1 MPANTMTRKKSLK
14 ILYRTAAM
22 RLRSEWRKRLG
33 ARSGH
38 DQTPLRAELFSAD
51 QMEQHGK
58 VLASRHVTGKSGPQN
73 RLLKRLDE
81 NRQILLGTRSL
92 LTSALKD
99 KLPITPAGEWLL
111 DNFYLIEEQIRIAK
125 QHLPNAYSREL
136 PRLAKGPSQS
146 LPRIYDLALEA
157 ISHGDGRVDS
167 ESLLRFVASY
177 QTVTPLTLG
186 ELWAFPIMMR
196 LALIENLRRVGTRIA
211 DARIHVNLA
220 REWAEQMMEMA
231 DSDPK
236 NLILVIADMAR
247 SNPPMASPFVAELA
261 RRLQGHGQALA
272 LPLTWIE
279 QRLAESSLTIERMVL
294 SETQQ
299 QAADQVSISNTI
311 GSLRFLGAM
320 DWKVFVETMSHVE
333 QVLLQDMNKV
343 YGRMDFA
350 TRDCYR
356 HVIDKLAKQSAL
368 SETEIAQQ
376 AIQLARWNAA
386 NHDGKDFSTHVGF
399 YLVDK
404 GRPELERAVVAK
416 LRPGEIIRRWFGQSL
431 LSIYLGSIFLT
442 TGIFTAG
449 LLTLAYAAGIQNWL
463 LFALGGLA
471 FLATSQLACALTN
484 RFATMLV
491 KPKLLSRMDYS
502 QGLPESAASLV
513 VVPTL
518 LTSIE
523 SIEELLEALEVRF
536 LGNQDK
542 HLHFA
547 LLTDLRDAEQ
557 EILAEDDLLLTTV
570 QAGITA
576 LNEKYR
582 RAGNA
587 RFLLLHRPR
596 LWNQTE
602 RIWMGRERKR
612 GKLADLNLLLRGQG
626 RDRFSSV
633 VGNVNDLLKIKYVI
647 TLDTD
652 TLLPRDSARQFVAAM
667 AHPLNRPRFDED
679 RQRVCGGYSILQ
691 PRMAA
696 SLSGANRSRYAQLFG
711 NEPGIDPYTRS
722 VSDVYQD
729 VFGEG
734 SFIGKGIYD
743 VDAFERAI
751 NAGFPDNRILS
762 HDLLEGCYA
771 RSGLI
776 SDVHL
781 YEEYPAHYQDDIG
794 RQKRWIRGDWQIA
807 NWLFARVPG
816 PGGSKL
822 HNPLSN
828 LSRWKILDNLRRSLA
843 TPALLLLFLIGWM
856 VLRDS
861 LLWTAGLLGIFLLP
875 SLLGFLLDALRW
887 PKDVRLSQHWSDIL
901 RTTRQN
907 LAQAGFKIACLPYE
921 AFYTLDAI
929 LRTTWR
935 LLISHRRLL
944 EWAVSSSN
952 KSRLASTQNS
962 AQPQPDSSALV
973 ASYQSMWIGP
983 ALALATAFVLFHFHP
998 GALLIAGPVLFAW
1011 LTAPVIAWWI
1021 SEPLVRNEA
1030 TLSEEQ
1036 TRFLHRIARKTW
1048 SFFERFVGAEDNWLP
1063 PDNFQE
1069 QPGPIIAHRTS
1080 PTNIGMALLANLS
1093 AWDFAYIPTAFLLER
1108 TANTFGTMALL
1119 EQHQGHFYNWYDTQT
1134 LQPLPPRYI
1143 SSVDSGNLAG
1153 HLLTLRAGLLALPD
1167 QKIVAPR
1174 LFEGLRDILDV
1185 LSYASQ
1191 KPDDA
1196 TILKLQTLIDNAR
1209 TLHPTTLPATR
1220 QALEEI
1226 LVNATTLALSID
1238 PLDINGA
1245 RVEASQWAI
1254 ALEYQCRSML
1264 EELNYL
1270 APWLL
1275 LPDYP
1280 DDIES
1285 TPDSMQIFSAIPT
1298 LIDLAS
1304 YTSGYQAISGRNQA
1318 RDLAAAQQSWLEEYE
1333 HKVELGAA
1341 RARARISQIET
1352 LSLQAGEFAE
1362 MQYLF
1367 LYDPTRHLLAIGY
1380 NVDEFRR
1387 DVSFYDLLASEAR
1400 LCSFVAIA
1408 QGQLPQESWFALGRL
1423 HTSAGGEPILVSWS
1437 GSMFE
1442 YLMPLLV
1449 MPTYDDTLLDQTYQA
1464 AVSRQIAYGN
1474 QHGLPWGVSESGYNT
1489 VDANLNYQYH
1499 AFGVPD
1505 LGLKRGLA
1513 DDLVIAPYASALAL
1527 MVDAE
1532 AACANLQRLSDCG
1545 MEAQY
1550 GFYEAIDYTP
1560 SRLPRNESS
1569 SSTKTN
1575 TESSVIVRSF
1585 MAHHQGMSLLSLAYL
1600 LLDRPMQKR
1609 FESDLSFQATLLL
1622 LQERIPKNTIVQKL
1636 GVEDSEVS
1644 VFTDSSETSRHAPM
1658 DANTATP
1665 EVQLLSNSRY
1675 QVMVTNAGGGYSRW
1689 KDLAVTRWREDSTC
1703 DNWGSFIYLR
1713 DIGTGE
1719 FWSAT
1724 HQPTL
1729 KRAQSYEA
1737 MFSEGRA
1744 EFRRRDKDIETYSEI
1759 VVSPEDDIEIRR
1771 VRIINR
1777 SNTRR
1782 TIELTSYAEVV
1793 LAAQAADM
1801 TQPSFGNLFVQT
1813 EIIGERRAILCTR
1826 RPRSA
1831 EEHTP
1836 WMFHLLAVNGTDVFN
1851 VSYETNRMQ
1860 FIGRGHT
1867 LAAPQA
1873 LSDSINALSG
1883 TEGSVLDPIVAI
1895 RCRITL
1901 EPEQSA
1907 TVDFVT
1913 GAADKRD
1920 ACLGMVDKYQDRH
1933 MADRV
1938 FDLAWTHSGV
1948 TLKQINASE
1957 IDAQLYRRLAGSVIY
1972 ANPSLRA
1979 DPAVLIQNRRGQS
1992 GLWGYAISGDLP
2004 IVLLK
2009 IADTANID
2017 LAWQMIQCHAYWRL
2031 KGLAVDLVIWNEDHV
2046 GYRQQLQDQIM
2057 GMIATGS
2064 EALTIDRPGGI
2075 FVRSFE
2081 QISNEDRVLLQSVAR
2096 VIVADRSG
2104 SLSDQFN
2111 RRLVSEKRGA
2121 RLSPTR
2127 THRHEPASIPDAPRE
2142 DLLLAN
2148 NFGGFSADG
2157 SEYIINTAQ
2166 KHMTPLPWVNVL
2178 ANPDFGSVITES
2190 GLSYTWSENAH
2201 EFRLTPWSD
2210 DPIGAS
2216 GGEAIYLRD
2225 EETGHFWS
2233 PTPQPCSGAMPY
2245 VTRHGFGYSVFEH
2258 TAGGIHSQLWIYVDL
2273 EDAVKFSMLKI
2284 RNGSGRTRR
2293 LSATGYVEW
2302 VLGDLRPKSA
2312 MHVVTEIDPASGALF
2327 ARNAYNSE
2335 FPGRVAFFDV
2345 DDISRSV
2352 TGDRNE
2358 FLGRNGSLKNPDAMT
2373 RARLSNRL
2381 GAGLDPC
2388 GAIQVPFE
2396 LADGQEKQII
2406 FRMGAG
2412 RDLEQTRELAARL
2425 RKPGSARAS
2434 FEKVQQYW
2442 EQTLGAVQ
2450 VKTPEPA
2457 LDVLANGWLIYQTLA
2472 CRIWARS
2479 GFYQSGGAFGFR
2491 DQLQDVMAL
2500 VHAEP
2505 KLAREHLLRCTEHQ
2519 YPEGDVQHWWHPPV
2533 GRGVR
2538 TRCSDDYLW
2547 LPLATCRYVLSTG
2560 DLGVLD
2566 ETRHFLSG
2574 RLLNSDE
2581 ESYYDLPGRSEESA
2595 TLYEHCVRAIRHGL
2609 RFGAHGLPLMGSGDW
2624 NDGMNL
2630 VGIHGKG
2637 ESVWLAFFMIEVL
2650 SSFADLATIRND
2662 DAFAETCRIEVA
2674 KLRQNVEAHAW
2685 DGEWYRRAYFDD
2697 GSPLGSRINPECTI
2711 DSISQSWSVLS
2722 GMYDPEHSRI
2732 AMNSLD
2738 KYLVRRNTGLI
2749 QLLDPPFD
2757 KADMNPGYIK
2767 GYVPG
2772 VRENGGQYTHAAIWA
2787 TMAFARMG
2795 DSEKAWELLNLI
2807 NPVNHAQ
2814 DADSVATYKTEP
2826 YVMAADVY
2834 GQAPHTGRGGWTWY
2848 TGSASWMYRLMLESL
2863 LGLKR
2868 EGNSLVFSPCIPE
2881 DWTMYS
2887 ITYRFGSSRYEIAF
2901 IQTLHSG
2908 SEKSEAMTVS
2918 LDGVEQDDNKIDLI
2932 DDYREHR
2939 IEVSISRY
2947 HSSARSDPT

>member
-1 MPANTMTRKKSLK
+1 MRF
-14 ILYRTAAM
+14 RTW
-22 RLRSEWRKRLG
+22 WRDRLG
-33 ARSGH
+33 FGSPN
-38 DQTPLRAELFSAD
+38 DQTPLRAELYSAD

-58 VLASRHVTGKSGPQN
+58 VLAARHVTQRSGAKN

-81 NRQILLGTRSL
+81 NQQILQGTRSL

-111 DNFYLIEEQIRIAK
+111 DNFYLIEEHIRIAK

-136 PRLAKGPSQS
+136 PRLAKGPSQN
-146 LPRIYDLALEA
+146 LPRVYDLALEA

-186 ELWAFPIMMR
+186 ELWAFPIMLR
-196 LALIENLRRVGTRIA
+196 LALIENLRRVGTRIT
-211 DARIHVNLA
+211 DARIHVNQA
-220 REWAEQMMEMA
+220 QEWADLMMEMA

-247 SNPPMASPFVAELA
+247 SNPPMVSPFVAELA

-294 SETQQ
+294 SENQQ

-320 DWKVFVETMSHVE
+320 DWKIFVETMSHVE
-333 QVLLQDMNKV
+333 QVLLRDINGI
-343 YGRMDFA
+343 YGKMDFA
-350 TRDCYR
+350 TRDRYR
-356 HVIDKLAKQSAL
+356 HVIDKLAKRSEL
-368 SETEIAQQ
+368 SETVIAQE
-376 AIQLARWNAA
+376 AIQLAHWSAA
-386 NHDGKDFSTHVGF
+386 NHDGKDFSAHVGF

-404 GRPELERAVVAK
+404 GLPELERAVNAR
-416 LRPGEIIRRWFGQSL
+416 LRTGEIVRRWFGQSP
-431 LSIYLGSIFLT
+431 LSIYLGSIFLI
-442 TGIFTAG
+442 TGFFSG
-449 LLTLAYAAGIQNWL
+449 YLLLLAYAHGVDGWQL
-463 LFALGGLA
+463 VALGGLIS
-471 FLATSQLACALTN
+471 LATSQLASTLTN
-484 RFATMLV
+484 RFSTMLV
-491 KPKLLSRMDYS
+491 KPQPLPRMDYS
-502 QGLPESAASLV
+502 RGLPEPMTSLV

-518 LTSIE
+518 LTSIAG
-523 SIEELLEALEVRF
+523 IEELLEALEVRF

-557 EILAEDDLLLTTV
+557 EVLAEDELLQSLA
-570 QAGITA
+570 QAGITK
-576 LNEKYR
+576 LNEKYQS
-582 RAGNA
+582 AGND
-587 RFLLLHRPR
+587 RFFLLHRPR

-602 RIWMGRERKR
+602 RVWMGRERKR
-612 GKLADLNLLLRGQG
+612 GKLSDLNCLLRGQG
-626 RDRFSSV
+626 LDRFSLI
-633 VGNVNDLLKIKYVI
+633 VGNEDDLPKIKYVI

-652 TLLPRDSARQFVAAM
+652 TLLPRDSAREFVAAM
-667 AHPLNRPRFDED
+667 AHPLNRPRFDES
-679 RQRVCGGYSILQ
+679 RQRVSGGYGILQ

-729 VFGEG
+729 LFGEG

-743 VDAFERAI
+743 VDAFEHALKGR
-751 NAGFPDNRILS
+751 FPDNRILS

-781 YEEYPAHYQDDIG
+781 YEEYPARYQDDVS

-807 NWLFARVPG
+807 DWLFPVVPG
-816 PGGSKL
+816 PDGRAG

-828 LSRWKILDNLRRSLA
+828 LSRWKIFDNLCRSLA
-843 TPALLLLFLIGWM
+843 TPALLLSFLIGWT
-856 VLRDS
+856 
-861 LLWTAGLLGIFLLP
+861 LLPQAFAWTASLLGIVLLP
-875 SLLGFLLDALRW
+875 TLLGFLSDTLRW
-887 PKDVRLSQHWSDIL
+887 PRDVRLSQHWSDIW
-901 RTTRQN
+901 RTLQQN
-907 LAQAGFKIACLPYE
+907 LAQAGFKIICLPYE
-921 AFYTLDAI
+921 AVYTLDAV

-944 EWAVSSSN
+944 EWAVASPN
-952 KSRLASTQNS
+952 KPKLTSTANG
-962 AQPQPDSSALV
+962 PDSDEKANKLA
-973 ASYQSMWIGP
+973 ASYRSMWIAP
-983 ALALATAFVLFHFHP
+983 ALSVGTAAILVYFNANAFVIAFP
-998 GALLIAGPVLFAW
+998 MLLAW
-1011 LTAPVIAWWI
+1011 LAAPAITWWI
-1021 SEPLVRNEA
+1021 SEPLVRNE
-1030 TLSEEQ
+1030 TRLSDEQ
-1036 TRFLHRIARKTW
+1036 NRFLHRIARKTW
-1048 SFFERFVGAEDNWLP
+1048 SFFERFVGTEDNWLP

-1093 AWDFAYIPTAFLLER
+1093 AWDFAYIPTRSLLER
-1108 TANTFGTMALL
+1108 TSNTFGTMTLL
-1119 EQHQGHFYNWYDTQT
+1119 ERHHGHFYNWYDTQT

-1167 QKIVAPR
+1167 QKIVPSR
-1174 LFEGLRDILDV
+1174 LFEGLQDTLDV
-1185 LSYASQ
+1185 LIDAHQ
-1191 KPDDA
+1191 NPGDA
-1196 TILKLQTLIDNAR
+1196 TIIQLQVLIGAACTFLPEN
-1209 TLHPTTLPATR
+1209 LSTTR
-1220 QALEEI
+1220 RALVEI
-1226 LVNATTLALSID
+1226 LDSATTLVLSVEQ
-1238 PLDINGA
+1238 LDIKSGPGA
-1245 RVEASQWAI
+1245 GTPWAF
-1254 ALEYQCRSML
+1254 ALEYQCRTML
-1264 EELNYL
+1264 EELDFL
-1270 APWLL
+1270 APWLPL
-1275 LPDYP
+1275 TGSPVYV
-1280 DDIES
+1280 ES
-1285 TPDSMQIFSAIPT
+1285 SHVFSESFNSIPT
-1298 LIDLAS
+1298 LNDLANN
-1304 YTSGYQAISGRNQA
+1304 TSRHKDRTGTTPAEDFTTA
-1318 RDLAAAQQSWLEEYE
+1318 RDLWLDEYQQ
-1333 HKVELGAA
+1333 KIELGALRAKA
-1341 RARARISQIET
+1341 RMTQIEV
-1352 LSLQAGEFAE
+1352 LVLQASELATME
-1362 MQYLF
+1362 YQF
-1367 LYDPTRHLLAIGY
+1367 LYDQTRHLLAIGY

-1400 LCSFVAIA
+1400 LCSFIAIA

-1423 HTSAGGEPILVSWS
+1423 QTSAGGEPILVSWS

-1449 MPTYDDTLLDQTYQA
+1449 MPTYDGTLLDQTYQA

-1474 QHGLPWGVSESGYNT
+1474 QRGLPWGVSESGYNT

-1499 AFGVPD
+1499 AFGVPG

-1513 DDLVIAPYASALAL
+1513 DDLVIAPYATALAL
-1527 MVDAE
+1527 MVNAE
-1532 AACANLQRLSDCG
+1532 AACSNLQRLSACG
-1545 MEAQY
+1545 MEAEY

-1560 SRLPRNESS
+1560 SRLPRIDASS
-1569 SSTKTN
+1569 GSTKIN
-1575 TESSVIVRSF
+1575 SESSVIVRSF

-1622 LQERIPKNTIVQKL
+1622 LQERIPKNTIVQNT
-1636 GVEDSEVS
+1636 GVEDIEIAA
-1644 VFTDSSETSRHAPM
+1644 FYDISETSMHAPM
-1658 DANTATP
+1658 VANTATP
-1665 EVQLLSNSRY
+1665 EVQLLSNGRY

-1689 KDLAVTRWREDSTC
+1689 KELAVTRWREDSTC

-1713 DIGTGE
+1713 DIGSGE

-1729 KRAQSYEA
+1729 KRGQSYEA

-1744 EFRRRDKDIETYSEI
+1744 EFRRCDNDIETYSEI

-1771 VRIINR
+1771 VRITNR

-1793 LAAQAADM
+1793 LAAPAADM

-1813 EIIGERRAILCTR
+1813 EIVGERRAILCTR

-1831 EEHTP
+1831 EEQTP
-1836 WMFHLLAVNGTDVFN
+1836 WMFHLLAVSGTDIFN
-1851 VSYETNRMQ
+1851 LSYETNRMQ
-1860 FIGRGHT
+1860 FIGRGQT
-1867 LAAPQA
+1867 LAAPKA

-1895 RCRITL
+1895 RCRMTL

-1907 TVDFVT
+1907 TIDFVT
-1913 GAADKRD
+1913 GAADSRD
-1920 ACLGMVDKYQDRH
+1920 ACLAMVDKYQDRH

-1948 TLKQINASE
+1948 TLKQINASD

-1979 DPAVLIQNRRGQS
+1979 DPGLLIQNRRGQS

-2017 LAWQMIQCHAYWRL
+2017 LARQMIQCHAYWRL
-2031 KGLAVDLVIWNEDHV
+2031 KGLVVDLVIWNEDHV

-2081 QISNEDRVLLQSVAR
+2081 QISNEDRILLQSVAR
-2096 VIVADRSG
+2096 VIVADRNG
-2104 SLSDQFN
+2104 SLSEQFN
-2111 RRLVSEKRGA
+2111 RRAVIDKRVA

-2127 THRHEPASIPDAPRE
+2127 THRHEPPSGPDAPRE

-2157 SEYIINTAQ
+2157 NEYIINTAQ
-2166 KHMTPLPWVNVL
+2166 AHMTPLPWVNVL
-2178 ANPDFGSVITES
+2178 ANPDFGAVITES

-2210 DPIGAS
+2210 DPVGAS

-2233 PTPQPCSGAMPY
+2233 PTPQPCSGSMPY

-2258 TAGGIHSQLWIYVDL
+2258 TSGGIHSQLWIYVDL
-2273 EDAVKFSMLKI
+2273 EDSVKYSMLKI
-2284 RNGSGRTRR
+2284 RNGSGRARR

-2302 VLGDLRPKSA
+2302 VLGDLRTKSA
-2312 MHVVTEIDPASGALF
+2312 MHVVTEIDAASGALF
-2327 ARNAYNSE
+2327 ACNAYNSE

-2345 DDISRSV
+2345 DDVSRSV
-2352 TGDRNE
+2352 TGDRTE
-2358 FLGRNGSLKNPDAMT
+2358 FLGRNGSLKNPEAMSRT
-2373 RARLSNRL
+2373 RLSGRL

-2412 RDLEQTRELAARL
+2412 RDLEQARKLAARL

-2434 FEKVQQYW
+2434 FEKLQQYW
-2442 EQTLGAVQ
+2442 QQTLGAVQ
-2450 VKTPEPA
+2450 VTTPEPA

-2505 KLAREHLLRCTEHQ
+2505 TLAREHLLRCTEHQ
-2519 YPEGDVQHWWHPPV
+2519 YPEGDVQHWWHPPA

-2560 DLGVLD
+2560 DSSVLD

-2581 ESYYDLPGRSEESA
+2581 ESYYDLPGRSEEAA
-2595 TLYEHCVRAIRHGL
+2595 TLYEHCVRAIQHGL
-2609 RFGAHGLPLMGSGDW
+2609 RFGEHGLPLMGSGDW

-2650 SSFADLATIRND
+2650 SSFAHLATTRHD
-2662 DAFAETCRIEVA
+2662 DVFAESCRMEVA
-2674 KLRQNVEAHAW
+2674 KLRQNIEAHAW

-2697 GSPLGSRINPECTI
+2697 GSPLGSKINPECMI

-2722 GMYDPEHSRI
+2722 GMSDPEHSRI

-2738 KYLVRRNTGLI
+2738 KYLVRRNSGLI

-2787 TMAFARMG
+2787 TMAFAKMG

-2807 NPVNHAQ
+2807 NPVNHAL
-2814 DADSVATYKTEP
+2814 DADGVATYKTEP

-2868 EGNSLVFSPCIPE
+2868 EGNTLSFSPCIPK
-2881 DWTMYS
+2881 DWTSYS
-2887 ITYRFGSSRYEIAF
+2887 MSYRFGNSSYKIAF
-2901 IQTLHSG
+2901 IQTLHTEYG
-2908 SEKSEAMTVS
+2908 KAVATTIS
-2918 LDGVEQDDNKIDLI
+2918 LDGVVQSDHAIKLL
-2932 DDYREHR
+2932 DDYREHK
-2939 IEVSISRY
+2939 IEVSISRLR
-2947 HSSARSDPT
+2947 SSAESDLT